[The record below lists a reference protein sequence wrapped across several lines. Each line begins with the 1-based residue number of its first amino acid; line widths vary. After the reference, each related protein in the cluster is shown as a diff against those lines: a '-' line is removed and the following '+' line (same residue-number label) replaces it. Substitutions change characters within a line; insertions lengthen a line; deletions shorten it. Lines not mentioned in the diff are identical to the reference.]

1 MAYDSEND
9 SLNIDKLFDI
19 FTQNI
24 IDETHDELSE
34 NQYNKLTDYLNRIN
48 SILVLTI
55 QC

>member
-1 MAYDSEND
+1 MNTDKKYF
-9 SLNIDKLFDI
+9 LNLKRLYDI

-48 SILVLTI
+48 SILLLTI
-55 QC
+55 Q